1 VGTRWVGYQSSAPD
15 SEAEYSMEIV
25 DGRGLLIFERG
36 SRNLFGAIKGTK
48 ATGLRPRSIPSLS
61 PSVVFIGLFRFCS
74 ISSLGTR

>member
-1 VGTRWVGYQSSAPD
+1 
-15 SEAEYSMEIV
+15 MEIV

-61 PSVVFIGLFRFCS
+61 PSVVFIGLFGS
-74 ISSLGTR
+74 VLHLLSVLGGSVDWI